1 MKIQF
6 IKGLRANYNE
16 SLYRDGIYFATD
28 TNEILV
34 NNVSFGLSTRLKNEI
49 YSAINAKISDVNFIA
64 PNTFEFIDGLGVV
77 VKSIELATASQ
88 QMSGLMS
95 AADKKALDDLVNSK
109 FSVKVDD
116 GILALNESRELFA
129 KVSLSYSD
137 NKIKLFGQDEL
148 VPISEIDASDFIKDG
163 MLSNAE
169 LVVNPEGQLE
179 GTYLKLTFNLDSGKE
194 SVFVNVSNL
203 IDQYS
208 GANLILTGYK
218 ALETE
223 STPIAETD
231 SLNLAIAKLAKLIEE
246 NEQISAS
253 AFNDLNNR
261 INSINSQIEN
271 AGVEVLQAAKDYTDD
286 SLTWILA

>member
-95 AADKKALDDLVNSK
+95 AADKKALDDLVNGK